1 MTARWPHVSGPLPG
15 RAGMNMWTPLLLITF
30 AATPCAQ
37 QQQRPPAC
45 PVCPEQIQ
53 EIQEIQEILLQ
64 VSRDIDEEDTQAATR
79 NVALREWLWLKETEA
94 KEEFRASI
102 EKLENATNHLVQELD
117 IVRSRQA
124 ASAAV
129 QASQVIMM
137 VTYFLTI
144 ICTWGLSRSQ
154 KVSEKAK
161 RKEFERLEMQLRSS
175 KAKRRAAAAKEKSAP
190 AQSLE

>member
-1 MTARWPHVSGPLPG
+1 
-15 RAGMNMWTPLLLITF
+15 MWTPFLLIAL
-30 AATPCAQ
+30 AATPWAQ
-37 QQQRPPAC
+37 QQK
-45 PVCPEQIQ
+45 PVSQQ
-53 EIQEIQEILLQ
+53 
-64 VSRDIDEEDTQAATR
+64 
-79 NVALREWLWLKETEA
+79 
-94 KEEFRASI
+94 
-102 EKLENATNHLVQELD
+102 VQELSD
-117 IVRSRQA
+117 LLAAAARLTRARDLALRAEVDTLVNATSQILEELDVVRSRQA

-144 ICTWGLSRSQ
+144 LVTILVKRCK

>member
-1 MTARWPHVSGPLPG
+1 
-15 RAGMNMWTPLLLITF
+15 MNMWTLPLLLITF

-37 QQQRPPAC
+37 QQQRTPAC
-45 PVCPEQIQ
+45 PVCM
-53 EIQEIQEILLQ
+53 QEILELGVTLAQ
-64 VSRDIDEEDTQAATR
+64 VSRDIDEEDTQAANR

-94 KEEFRASI
+94 KVEFRASI

-144 ICTWGLSRSQ
+144 ICTWGLSRCQ

>member
-1 MTARWPHVSGPLPG
+1 
-15 RAGMNMWTPLLLITF
+15 MNMWTLPLLLITF

-37 QQQRPPAC
+37 QEQPAC
-45 PVCPEQIQ
+45 PLCMREVLE
-53 EIQEIQEILLQ
+53 LGVTLNS
-64 VSRDIDEEDTQAATR
+64 VSVDIDEESGKAASR
-79 NVALREWLWLKETEA
+79 NVAIREWLARERDL
-94 KEEFRASI
+94 FRASI
-102 EKLENATNHLVQELD
+102 EELENATNHLVQELD

-124 ASAAV
+124 ASSAV

-144 ICTWGLSRSQ
+144 LVTIFVKRCQ
-154 KVSEKAK
+154 KVSEKSK
-161 RKEFERLEMQLRSS
+161 RKDFERLEMQLRSS

>member
-1 MTARWPHVSGPLPG
+1 MKGKLSDGQVASCSGPLPG
-15 RAGMNMWTPLLLITF
+15 RAGMNMWTPLLLIAL

-53 EIQEIQEILLQ
+53 EIQEIQEVLILIDGEIRT
-64 VSRDIDEEDTQAATR
+64 RDLGLIER
-79 NVALREWLWLKETEA
+79 VET
-94 KEEFRASI
+94 
-102 EKLENATNHLVQELD
+102 LENATTHILKELD

-144 ICTWGLSRSQ
+144 ICTWGLSRCQ
-154 KVSEKAK
+154 KVSEKA
-161 RKEFERLEMQLRSS
+161 
-175 KAKRRAAAAKEKSAP
+175 
-190 AQSLE
+190 

>member
-1 MTARWPHVSGPLPG
+1 MKEVLDLSVTL
-15 RAGMNMWTPLLLITF
+15 N
-30 AATPCAQ
+30 
-37 QQQRPPAC
+37 
-45 PVCPEQIQ
+45 
-53 EIQEIQEILLQ
+53 Q
-64 VSRDIDEEDTQAATR
+64 VSVDIDEEDARAASR
-79 NVALREWLWLKETEA
+79 NVAIREWLWLKETEA
-94 KEEFRASI
+94 KEEFRTSI
-102 EKLENATNHLVQELD
+102 EKLENATSQILEELD
-117 IVRSRQA
+117 VVRSRQA

-144 ICTWGLSRSQ
+144 LLSLALKRCQ

>member
-1 MTARWPHVSGPLPG
+1 
-15 RAGMNMWTPLLLITF
+15 MWTLPLLLITF

-37 QQQRPPAC
+37 QQQPAC
-45 PVCPEQIQ
+45 PICMREVLELGVELDSVSVDII
-53 EIQEIQEILLQ
+53 EESSKAASRYVGLL
-64 VSRDIDEEDTQAATR
+64 
-79 NVALREWLWLKETEA
+79 EWLARERDL
-94 KEEFRASI
+94 FRASI
-102 EKLENATNHLVQELD
+102 EELENATNHLVQELD

-124 ASAAV
+124 ASSAV

-144 ICTWGLSRSQ
+144 LVTILVKRCK

>member
-1 MTARWPHVSGPLPG
+1 
-15 RAGMNMWTPLLLITF
+15 MNMWTPLLLITF

-45 PVCPEQIQ
+45 QT
-53 EIQEIQEILLQ
+53 
-64 VSRDIDEEDTQAATR
+64 EDRALDR
-79 NVALREWLWLKETEA
+79 NVELREWLFRTRDQ
-94 KEEFRASI
+94 FRASI
-102 EKLENATNHLVQELD
+102 EELENATNHLVQELD
-117 IVRSRQA
+117 IVRNRQA

-144 ICTWGLSRSQ
+144 LSIYIVKRCQ
-154 KVSEKAK
+154 KVNEKSK
-161 RKEFERLEMQLRSS
+161 RKEFERLEMQLRQA
-175 KAKRRAAAAKEKSAP
+175 KNKRRAAAAKEKSVP

>member
-1 MTARWPHVSGPLPG
+1 
-15 RAGMNMWTPLLLITF
+15 MWTLPLLLITF

-37 QQQRPPAC
+37 QEQPAFKQPAC
-45 PVCPEQIQ
+45 PICMREVLE
-53 EIQEIQEILLQ
+53 LGDTLNQ
-64 VSRDIDEEDTQAATR
+64 VSVDVDGIASGASS
-79 NVALREWLWLKETEA
+79 NYVGLLEWLARERDL
-94 KEEFRASI
+94 FRASI
-102 EKLENATNHLVQELD
+102 EELENATNHLVQELD

-124 ASAAV
+124 ASSAV

-144 ICTWGLSRSQ
+144 LVTIFVKRCQ
-154 KVSEKAK
+154 KVSEKSK
-161 RKEFERLEMQLRSS
+161 RKDFERLEMQLRSS

>member
-1 MTARWPHVSGPLPG
+1 
-15 RAGMNMWTPLLLITF
+15 MNMWTLPLLLITF

-37 QQQRPPAC
+37 QEQPAC
-45 PVCPEQIQ
+45 PICMSEV
-53 EIQEIQEILLQ
+53 LDLGVTLNQ
-64 VSRDIDEEDTQAATR
+64 VSVDIDGEKFRAASR
-79 NVALREWLWLKETEA
+79 YVGLLEWLARERDL
-94 KEEFRASI
+94 FRASI
-102 EKLENATNHLVQELD
+102 EELENATNHLVQELD

-124 ASAAV
+124 ASSAV

-144 ICTWGLSRSQ
+144 LVTIFVKRCQ
-154 KVSEKAK
+154 KVSEKSK
-161 RKEFERLEMQLRSS
+161 RKDFERLEMQLRSS

>member
-1 MTARWPHVSGPLPG
+1 
-15 RAGMNMWTPLLLITF
+15 MNMWTLPLLLITF

-37 QQQRPPAC
+37 QQQRTPAC
-45 PVCPEQIQ
+45 PVCM
-53 EIQEIQEILLQ
+53 QEILELGVTLAQ
-64 VSRDIDEEDTQAATR
+64 VSTDVDEVASRAASR
-79 NVALREWLWLKETEA
+79 YVGLLEWLARERDL
-94 KEEFRASI
+94 FRASI
-102 EKLENATNHLVQELD
+102 EELENATNHLVQELD

-124 ASAAV
+124 ASSAV

-144 ICTWGLSRSQ
+144 LVTIFVKRCQ
-154 KVSEKAK
+154 KVSEKSK
-161 RKEFERLEMQLRSS
+161 RKDFERLEMQLRSS

>member
-1 MTARWPHVSGPLPG
+1 
-15 RAGMNMWTPLLLITF
+15 MNMWAPLLLLALT
-30 AATPCAQ
+30 ATPGAQ
-37 QQQRPPAC
+37 GQQLPAAC
-45 PVCPEQIQ
+45 QTEESAAIRNAENRIYLEEQV
-53 EIQEIQEILLQ
+53 ELMAD
-64 VSRDIDEEDTQAATR
+64 V
-79 NVALREWLWLKETEA
+79 VV
-94 KEEFRASI
+94 EFKASI
-102 EKLENATNHLVQELD
+102 EKLENITNHLVQELD

-144 ICTWGLSRSQ
+144 ICTWGLSRCQ

-175 KAKRRAAAAKEKSAP
+175 KARRRAAAAKEKSAQ

>member
-1 MTARWPHVSGPLPG
+1 
-15 RAGMNMWTPLLLITF
+15 MNMWSHLLLITF

-45 PVCPEQIQ
+45 PGCPEQIQ
-53 EIQEIQEILLQ
+53 EIQYIKEFLLQ
-64 VSRDIDEEDTQAATR
+64 TDLEIKTRDLE
-79 NVALREWLWLKETEA
+79 L
-94 KEEFRASI
+94 I
-102 EKLENATNHLVQELD
+102 EQVEQLENATSRIVQELD

-144 ICTWGLSRSQ
+144 ICTWGLSHCQ

-190 AQSLE
+190 AQNLE

>member
-1 MTARWPHVSGPLPG
+1 MKGKLSDGQVASCSGPLPG
-15 RAGMNMWTPLLLITF
+15 RAGMNMWTPLLLIAL

-37 QQQRPPAC
+37 QHPAC
-45 PVCPEQIQ
+45 PVCSEQLVADQIQ
-53 EIQEIQEILLQ
+53 ENLDILVLINREAIT
-64 VSRDIDEEDTQAATR
+64 RD
-79 NVALREWLWLKETEA
+79 LGLKEQVET
-94 KEEFRASI
+94 
-102 EKLENATNHLVQELD
+102 LENATTHILKELD

-144 ICTWGLSRSQ
+144 LCTWGLSRCQ

-190 AQSLE
+190 AQNLE

>member
-1 MTARWPHVSGPLPG
+1 
-15 RAGMNMWTPLLLITF
+15 MWSSLLLIAL
-30 AATPCAQ
+30 AAAQ
-37 QQQRPPAC
+37 LPQLEG
-45 PVCPEQIQ
+45 VNTIHELG
-53 EIQEIQEILLQ
+53 ELLEEAAELDRARDLELLSSFLELGAQ
-64 VSRDIDEEDTQAATR
+64 VET
-79 NVALREWLWLKETEA
+79 LK
-94 KEEFRASI
+94 
-102 EKLENATNHLVQELD
+102 NATSQLLKELD

-144 ICTWGLSRSQ
+144 LSVYIVKRCQ
-154 KVSEKAK
+154 KVSEKSK

>member
-1 MTARWPHVSGPLPG
+1 
-15 RAGMNMWTPLLLITF
+15 MWTPLLLIALCVLPTAPETF
-30 AATPCAQ
+30 NEATVDKKLSTIWP
-37 QQQRPPAC
+37 R
-45 PVCPEQIQ
+45 
-53 EIQEIQEILLQ
+53 L
-64 VSRDIDEEDTQAATR
+64 
-79 NVALREWLWLKETEA
+79 VALDLRV
-94 KEEFRASI
+94 EENAEVIYDQVVDFRASI
-102 EKLENATNHLVQELD
+102 EKLENITNHLVQELD

-144 ICTWGLSRSQ
+144 ICTWGLSRCQ

-190 AQSLE
+190 AQNLE